1 MSLELA
7 AIHEAGHGVVAYYLL
22 RPMALAIYEDGTGQA
37 GPTVKADT
45 PPLNRSNEETGAMY
59 RGRPVAALL
68 DDAAIIAGG
77 CVAEAIMA
85 YDPVPTVRRSDR
97 VALDACCRELFPDA
111 DHPAVVAFGA
121 LAVAR
126 ARSLLSV
133 NWPKVERVAAALL
146 EKRYLPAVE
155 IDKLML

>member
-1 MSLELA
+1 LNLEPV
-7 AIHEAGHGVVAYYLL
+7 AIHEAGHGVVAYLLL
-22 RPMALAIYEDGTGQA
+22 RPLALAIYPNGTGQA
-37 GPTVKADT
+37 GPAVKADT
-45 PPLNRSNEETGAMY
+45 LPLVQTRDEMAAPY
-59 RGRPVAALL
+59 QGRAVAELL
-68 DDAAIIAGG
+68 DDAVIIAGG

-126 ARSLLSV
+126 ARSLLAV